1 MPTTLERGTVREM
14 EAWATLRQNSMVTV
28 AAGEVSGWTQG
39 TVPRMRRLTP
49 TLSISY
55 RARTRTAAALIL
67 AQRGRRR

>member
-1 MPTTLERGTVREM
+1 MREM
-14 EAWATLRQNSMVTV
+14 EAWATPRQDSMVTV

-49 TLSISY
+49 PLSISY
-55 RARTRTAAALIL
+55 RARTRTAAARIL